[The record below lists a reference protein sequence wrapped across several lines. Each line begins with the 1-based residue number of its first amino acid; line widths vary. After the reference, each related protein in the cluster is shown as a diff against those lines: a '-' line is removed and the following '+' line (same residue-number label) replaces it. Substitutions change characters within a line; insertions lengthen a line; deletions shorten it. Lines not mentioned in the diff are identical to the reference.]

1 MFLLSNPVLSIFFK
15 TSNFKC
21 KSKVFFL
28 GKNDLHFIVI
38 PMDFIALTLKS
49 QLKCLKNENG
59 RLLGYL

>member
-49 QLKCLKNENG
+49 QLKIFKK
-59 RLLGYL
+59 